1 MEVWIMGT
9 VTVRVD
15 DETKRLASDIAEDFG
30 FDLSSVT
37 RAFYKQMV
45 RERQI
50 PLNLSYEQT
59 PNAETLASLK
69 QADEI
74 LQSGQSR
81 FRDADEMFEALGI

>member
-1 MEVWIMGT
+1 MGT

-59 PNAETLASLK
+59 PNAETLVSLK

-81 FRDADEMFEALGI
+81 FNDADEMFEALGI